1 MKPPQRQGMGIP
13 VIDIGPLAQPKCRR
27 TRAEL
32 NTCVAQIS
40 HACRSYGFF
49 AISNHGACKNATKN
63 LWDSSKAFF
72 DLPFEAKSS
81 TPMTSKYPYG
91 FDVEERLCARREP
104 HTVSVLDKKETFSI
118 GPSSALSGMPP
129 RRFPVGCPASFETSL
144 NDYYESMEKLAEVLF
159 RGFALALELDE
170 DWFSKHFDR
179 ARHQCAL
186 RILNYPHL
194 KLDDSGRTIIRA
206 GAHTDYGAFTI
217 LKSGGPGLQL
227 NLSGDGAEGSW
238 LNVPHLEDALIINL
252 GDLMQRWTNDKW
264 KSTLHRV
271 VAESQKSE
279 LGESHHTRE
288 SIRRQSIAFFV
299 NMNGSALIE
308 TLSSCLNEN
317 ETSRYQ
323 PIEAS
328 DYLIKRHAQSMGQE

>member
-1 MKPPQRQGMGIP
+1 MEIP
-13 VIDIGPLAQPKCRR
+13 IIDIGPLAQPKCRR

-32 NTCVAQIS
+32 DTCVGQIS
-40 HACRSYGFF
+40 LACQSYGFF
-49 AISNHGACKNATKN
+49 AISNHGACKNVTKN
-63 LWDSSKAFF
+63 LWESSKAFF
-72 DLPFEAKSS
+72 DLPLEVKSS
-81 TPMTSKYPYG
+81 TPMTEDYPYG
-91 FDVEERLCARREP
+91 YEMEERLCARRRT
-104 HTVSVLDKKETFSI
+104 HHGSVVDSKETFSI
-118 GPSSALSGMPP
+118 GPLSALSGMPF
-129 RRFPVGCPASFETSL
+129 RRFPVGGPASFETSL

-170 DWFSKHFDR
+170 NWFTCDGRFDR

-194 KLDDSGRTIIRA
+194 KFDDSGITIRA

-227 NLSGDGAEGSW
+227 NLSGDGAKGSW
-238 LNVPHLEDALIINL
+238 LDVPYLDDDVLIINL

-264 KSTLHRV
+264 RSTLHRV
-271 VAESQKSE
+271 VAESNESE
-279 LGESHHTRE
+279 RGECE

-299 NMNGSALIE
+299 NMNGDASIE
-308 TLSSCLNEN
+308 TLGSCMNESN
-317 ETSRYQ
+317 KSRYQ
-323 PIEAS
+323 PIKAS